1 MACATAD
8 TCAQRAR
15 RRRCEPKSVDIIAM
29 GWSAG
34 RADRQKGEQKD
45 EESRVVPGPL
55 VLGLCG
61 GFGGEVFVIR
71 VNFHS

>member
-1 MACATAD
+1 
-8 TCAQRAR
+8 
-15 RRRCEPKSVDIIAM
+15 M